1 MLRSAKWTIPAM
13 ALMSAAGV
21 LAAPLDKLDVQLTLL
36 NPVVQ
41 GDADVAVD
49 VAITNTTGH
58 AVKVLRWQLPS
69 DDLQGPLF
77 RVLKED
83 GTAASYV
90 GPLVKRAA
98 PREADYVHI
107 EAGASLNYRVALS
120 KDYEFGNGRHTVEYI
135 SRGRVGDEAAIES
148 ASPTVLWTLGR
159 TTKTQ
164 APVLTESLQP
174 EAASITYTGN
184 CTSSEKTQLS
194 DAVDAATDYSTES
207 SNYLSRTPSS
217 TQRYEEWFGNFK
229 SSRWNTVENNFNEIE
244 SAFKTKPLTLDCSC
258 NSSSYAY
265 VYSNEPYKIYL
276 CRAFWNAPLK
286 GTDSKGG
293 TLVHEMSHFTVVA
306 GTEDWAYGQS
316 AARNLANN
324 NPKKAIDNADS
335 HEYFAENKPS
345 LP

>member
-1 MLRSAKWTIPAM
+1 MLRLVRWTISAM
-13 ALMSAAGV
+13 ALVSAGGV
-21 LAAPLDKLDVQLTLL
+21 FAAPLDKLDVQLTL
-36 NPVVQ
+36 PDSVVQ

-58 AVKVLRWQLPS
+58 AVRVLKWQLPS

-77 RVLKED
+77 RVLKQD

-98 PREADYVHI
+98 PRESDYVHI
-107 EAGASLNYRVALS
+107 EAGAALNYRVALS
-120 KDYEFGNGRHTVEYI
+120 KDYELGNGRHTVEYI

-148 ASPTVLWTLGR
+148 ASPTVLWTQGR
-159 TTKTQ
+159 TVKTQ
-164 APVLTESLQP
+164 APRLPEWLQP

-194 DAVDAATDYSTES
+194 DAVGAATDYSTEA
-207 SNYLSRTPSS
+207 SNYLSRTPSG
-217 TQRYEEWFGNFK
+217 TRRYVEWFGNFK
-229 SSRWNTVENNFNEIE
+229 STRWNTVEGNFNEIE

-258 NSSSYAY
+258 SSGAYAY

-276 CRAFWNAPLK
+276 CNAFWNAPLR

-293 TLVHEMSHFTVVA
+293 TLVHEMSHFNVVA
-306 GTEDWAYGQS
+306 GTSDWAYGQS
-316 AARNLANN
+316 AARNLANS
-324 NPKKAIDNADS
+324 NPKRAIDNADS
-335 HEYFAENKPS
+335 HEYFAENNPS